1 MEWPVPIVTLRIFCD
16 KKKHEV
22 LTKMKFYKVIV
33 EKTRQIIK
41 NLGGFLITLLTRM
54 EYFR

>member
-1 MEWPVPIVTLRIFCD
+1 MEWPVPIVTLRIFYD

-22 LTKMKFYKVIV
+22 LTKMKFSKVIV

>member
-1 MEWPVPIVTLRIFCD
+1 
-16 KKKHEV
+16 
-22 LTKMKFYKVIV
+22 MKFYKVIV